1 MSYCIYIASL
11 SPCIYNGVPVAGAMD
26 NKYTKIA
33 IILVFTSFVVV
44 SLIFAVIVLAVRGPS
59 WLGKISGPSCTQEQ
73 VNGTGR

>member
-1 MSYCIYIASL
+1 
-11 SPCIYNGVPVAGAMD
+11 MD
-26 NKYTKIA
+26 NKYIKIA
-33 IILVFTSFVVV
+33 VILVIASFVVV